1 MTDLDKLLEAGLT
14 LEEATLIL
22 ARRAAPKPDPG
33 AKLTQALQA
42 LSKAQKKVGVH
53 PVVVEGGWIE
63 KAHDPEAEEGF
74 LNFYANKAEG
84 RPKRKVSSPQ
94 KPLED
99 ESQDSEDY

>member
-22 ARRAAPKPDPG
+22 ARRAVPKPTAG
-33 AKLTQALQA
+33 SKLTQALKA
-42 LSKAQKKVGVH
+42 LADAQKKVGVH

-74 LNFYANKAEG
+74 LSFYAKKTD
-84 RPKRKVSSPQ
+84 RPKRRLGVP
-94 KPLED
+94 PPAVED
-99 ESQDSEDY
+99 ESQDPKDY